1 MSTLEVDK
9 IQGVTTAGSIS
20 VTGEGNSTTTNLQQ
34 GLAKCWCNLNGTT
47 FGNRDGLNVASNT
60 DNGTGDYTT
69 TFTNAMNDAN
79 YATVDG
85 SIDSVSSQPRS
96 TELSADQ
103 FTHTTAS
110 YRRQYNLSQAAGD
123 GNFVYD
129 VNNVM
134 QAVFGDLA

>member
-1 MSTLEVDK
+1 MSEIKVDTLTGK
-9 IQGVTTAGSIS
+9 TTANDIT
-20 VTGEGNSTTTNLQQ
+20 VTVGATATAKLEQ
-34 GLAKCWCNLNGTT
+34 GLAKSWCNLNGTT

-85 SIDSVSSQPRS
+85 SIDSVSNQSRS
-96 TELSADQ
+96 TELSAAQ

-123 GNFVYD
+123 GNFAYD

>member
-1 MSTLEVDK
+1 MSELRADTITASNGTSPVTLTK
-9 IQGVTTAGSIS
+9 QSA
-20 VTGEGNSTTTNLQQ
+20 
-34 GLAKCWCNLNGTT
+34 AKAWCNLNGTT
-47 FGNRDGLNVASNT
+47 FGNRGGLNVASNT

-69 TFTNAMNDAN
+69 TFTSAMNDAN

-85 SIDSVSSQPRS
+85 SIDSVSSQSRS

-123 GNFVYD
+123 GNFAYD

>member
-1 MSTLEVDK
+1 MSELRADTITASDGTSPVTLTK
-9 IQGVTTAGSIS
+9 QSA
-20 VTGEGNSTTTNLQQ
+20 
-34 GLAKCWCNLNGTT
+34 AKAWCNLNGTT
-47 FGNRDGLNVASNT
+47 FGNRGGLNVASNT

-69 TFTNAMNDAN
+69 TFTSAMNDAN

-85 SIDSVSSQPRS
+85 SIDSVSNQGRS

-123 GNFVYD
+123 GNFAYD

>member
-1 MSTLEVDK
+1 MTSVLNVDT
-9 IQGVTTAGSIS
+9 IA
-20 VTGEGNSTTTNLQQ
+20 
-34 GLAKCWCNLNGTT
+34 AKDGTSPVALTKQSAAKAWCNLNGTT

-96 TELSADQ
+96 TELSATQ

-110 YRRQYNLSQAAGD
+110 YRRQYNLSQAAGN
-123 GNFVYD
+123 GNFAYD

>member
-1 MSTLEVDK
+1 MSTLKADTIVATD
-9 IQGVTTAGSIS
+9 GTSPVTLTKQSA
-20 VTGEGNSTTTNLQQ
+20 
-34 GLAKCWCNLNGTT
+34 AKCFCNLNGTT
-47 FGNRDGLNVASNT
+47 FGNRGGLNVASNT

-85 SIDSVSSQPRS
+85 SIDSVSSQGRS

-103 FTHTTAS
+103 FTHTTTS

>member
-1 MSTLEVDK
+1 MAGKIVADTLEHS
-9 IQGVTTAGSIS
+9 TAGS
-20 VTGEGNSTTTNLQQ
+20 VTTDYVVNGS
-34 GLAKCWCNLNGTT
+34 AKAWCNLNGTT

-85 SIDSVSSQPRS
+85 SIDSVSSQSRS